1 MTDLPP
7 ALLTPTGLPGVTWL
21 YALAL
26 AALAVFWW
34 VRVAREA
41 RRGRIPRQGWW
52 FVPGLLALLLAGPT
66 ELPALF
72 GVGVALLLLAEFWPL
87 AYARPRARTGRGQ
100 TGSGHTAPRL
110 GWPLFGLVGG
120 FLLLSSALMAG
131 EANLATVLSVVAA
144 LVAGV
149 GGLLAATLLPRPAHR
164 PPNEPGF
171 ALRWQTPLVPE
182 WPELSLSLTGEGAQL
197 TNTSPQS
204 VRVAGWSPARTNA
217 WLRLRTAEGTPLDT
231 LPAGQSAYLPLQPY
245 ASGPRVW
252 YVLPSD
258 PHRPRLFRAD
268 WTPPVT
274 GPERVLN

>member
-1 MTDLPP
+1 MTDLSL

-52 FVPGLLALLLAGPT
+52 FVPGLLSLLLAGPT

-87 AYARPRARTGRGQ
+87 AYVRPRRIPGHAPERARR
-100 TGSGHTAPRL
+100 PRL

-149 GGLLAATLLPRPAHR
+149 GGLLAATLLPRPARR

-217 WLRLRTAEGTPLDT
+217 WLRLRTAEGTSLDT
-231 LPAGQSAYLPLQPY
+231 LPAGQSAYLPLQPH
-245 ASGPRVW
+245 ASGLRVW
-252 YVLPSD
+252 YVLSSD
-258 PHRPRLFRAD
+258 PQRPRLFRAD
-268 WTPPVT
+268 WTPPVAQ
-274 GPERVLN
+274 PQRVLN